1 MNQSIHQLLQV
12 ILYGISWVL
21 RAIEA
26 LWVWSWS
33 QITHAFDMSLWN
45 LPPWKIVVGRF
56 SLRFWPG
63 YFANC
68 SDVAWQL
75 SRKMAAALWAMTLTL
90 FGVLTI
96 VAIVGVFLRRFQW
109 VVTTVPD
116 KFWENF
122 L

>member
-1 MNQSIHQLLQV
+1 
-12 ILYGISWVL
+12 
-21 RAIEA
+21 
-26 LWVWSWS
+26 
-33 QITHAFDMSLWN
+33 
-45 LPPWKIVVGRF
+45 
-56 SLRFWPG
+56 
-63 YFANC
+63 
-68 SDVAWQL
+68 
-75 SRKMAAALWAMTLTL
+75 MTLTL